1 MKKRILLSLLVGLLP
16 LSLIAQDD
24 VYFTPKKVE
33 KTTAGRVESITAD
46 KAGDTAIKRTGTMTS
61 AATHSGSNR
70 DVDEY
75 NRRGLRS
82 YFETVGKDSVGNDII
97 EFHADE
103 NSPADTIFAGPPLI
117 VDDDIYDYR
126 YSRMMSRWDG
136 FYDPWL
142 YGYSW
147 HSPWWYSRY
156 GWYSSWYDPWYDPWY
171 APWYYGYYGW
181 GGYYGWYSPW
191 YYSWYSPW
199 YYGSLY
205 PTWYYSGIRTYYA
218 PRYSSYGIT
227 GTQNHGYIANK
238 TVDRG
243 HYNGRTHT
251 FSNGTFGGSRSIG
264 AMANSTRN
272 ASGTRSSSTYGVTR
286 NTNGTFG
293 GSRSYGSTRSSSSS
307 RSSGSWGG
315 SRSSGSYNSGS
326 TRSSS
331 GSFGSGSSSR
341 SSGSFGGGS
350 SFGGSRSGGGGGSR
364 GGSFGGRRH

>member
-1 MKKRILLSLLVGLLP
+1 

-33 KTTAGRVESITAD
+33 KTTASRVESITAD

-103 NSPADTIFAGPPLI
+103 NSPVDTIFAGPPLI

-156 GWYSSWYDPWYDPWY
+156 GWYSLWYDPWYDPWY
-171 APWYYGYYGW
+171 YGYYGW
-181 GGYYGWYSPW
+181 GYGWGYPYYHGYYGWYD
-191 YYSWYSPW
+191 PW
-199 YYGSLY
+199 YYGY
-205 PTWYYSGIRTYYA
+205 NGWGGRYYSGNIGYA
-218 PRYSSYGIT
+218 YTDGVT
-227 GTQNHGYIANK
+227 GTRNHGYASYGRNNS
-238 TVDRG
+238 G
-243 HYNGRTHT
+243 SFNGR
-251 FSNGTFGGSRSIG
+251 SRSYSAGTFGGSRAGTFGSRSTASRSNNGSIRV
-264 AMANSTRN
+264 N
-272 ASGTRSSSTYGVTR
+272 TRSGGSGYSSTPSG
-286 NTNGTFG
+286 NFG
-293 GSRSYGSTRSSSSS
+293 GSRSSSSSYGGSYSAPARSSSSS
-307 RSSGSWGG
+307 GSYSGGGGGSFGG
-315 SRSSGSYNSGS
+315 SRSSG
-326 TRSSS
+326 
-331 GSFGSGSSSR
+331 
-341 SSGSFGGGS
+341 GGG
-350 SFGGSRSGGGGGSR
+350 GGGRSGGGG
-364 GGSFGGRRH
+364 FGGRR

>member
-1 MKKRILLSLLVGLLP
+1 MKKRILLSFLVGVLP

-33 KTTAGRVESITAD
+33 KTTPSRVERISSD
-46 KAGDTAIKRTGTMTS
+46 KTSQTTPTRTGTIDS
-61 AATHSGSNR
+61 AIAHSGSYR

-75 NRRGLRS
+75 NRRGMRS
-82 YFETVGKDSVGNDII
+82 YFETVGTDSVGNDII
-97 EFHADE
+97 EFHAGE

-117 VDDDIYDYR
+117 VDDDVYDYR

-156 GWYSSWYDPWYDPWY
+156 GWYSSWYDPWFDPWY
-171 APWYYGYYGW
+171 DPWYYGYYGW

-199 YYGSLY
+199 YYGSMY
-205 PTWYYSGIRTYYA
+205 PMWYYSGIRTYYG
-218 PRYSSYGIT
+218 PRYSSYGTT
-227 GTQNHGYIANK
+227 GTQTHGYIANS
-238 TVDRG
+238 TAGRG
-243 HYNGRTHT
+243 TFNGRTHS

-264 AMANSTRN
+264 AMANSSGRS
-272 ASGTRSSSTYGVTR
+272 SGTRSSSSYGVTR

-293 GSRSYGSTRSSSSS
+293 GSRSYGTTRSSSGS
-307 RSSGSWGG
+307 SSGSWGG

-326 TRSSS
+326 TRSSG
-331 GSFGSGSSSR
+331 GSFGSSGSSR
-341 SSGSFGGGS
+341 SSGSFGGSS
-350 SFGGSRSGGGGGSR
+350 SFGGSRSGGGGGGSR